1 MEVKAFSLA
10 ILGDTGVGKTS
21 FSNRFTQNI
30 FNATERPTIGAEY
43 FQKIY
48 YYNNQSVK
56 LDIYGTSGNEKYKKI
71 SKYLYKDARSIILM
85 YKINDEKTFQN
96 IKHYLDN
103 IKQYSV
109 ENPIIYIVGNYSDL
123 KDSRQVDKED
133 LINLATEEGLK
144 YFEISC
150 KTGIGINEVIMELT
164 KEIVVTGKWYMSKIF
179 KDLGDINAVEKAE
192 KENDKLKKNL
202 KNFLK
207 DKRPNFFR
215 CQACDRLFV
224 VRFKT
229 MFNEIQLKC
238 NNCNFDTNIPF
249 SMVDAYLDNLSNR
262 VICGICKK
270 KSDAKYKL
278 NYCYKCNE

>member
-1 MEVKAFSLA
+1 MEVKEFSLA
-10 ILGDTGVGKTS
+10 ILGDKGVGKTS

-30 FNATERPTIGAEY
+30 FNAAEKPTIGAEY

-85 YKINDEKTFQN
+85 YKINDENTFN
-96 IKHYLDN
+96 NLKHYLDN

-109 ENPIIYIVGNYSDL
+109 ENPIIYIVGNYSDI
-123 KDSRQVDKED
+123 KEQRQVNKED
-133 LINLATEEGLK
+133 LVNLTSEEGLK

-150 KTGIGINEVIMELT
+150 KTGNGINEVITDLT
-164 KEIVVTGKWYMSKIF
+164 KEIIVTGKWYMSKIF
-179 KDLGDINAVEKAE
+179 KDLGDIAVEKVE
-192 KENDKLKKNL
+192 KENDKIRKYL
-202 KNFLK
+202 KNFIK
-207 DKRPNFFR
+207 DKKPNFFR
-215 CQACDRLFV
+215 CQACDKLFV

-238 NNCNFDTNIPF
+238 NNCNFDANIPF
-249 SMVDAYLDNLSNR
+249 SNVDAYLNELSNR
-262 VICGICKK
+262 IICGICKK
-270 KSDAKYKL
+270 K
-278 NYCYKCNE
+278 